1 MTTNKTTN
9 TKQTM
14 TPFRKQ
20 QQQTEQTEQLTS
32 TGKQSA
38 RLRRGFQVKKAFGNT
53 KRNLECMCTQ
63 IIVKV
68 LRKKQ
73 EHTIRT
79 PTELVLCSDWE
90 YAVKEFQMK
99 LLKVYLQAMN
109 INEMAWEKYI
119 VNSMSMV
126 GTMTNQMKK
135 QSSQIELEQFRPA
148 TPKNLPELN
157 TVIQDFLKLSPGAHE
172 SSVVELKL
180 ELNKA
185 KTTLEERRKSKCEIV
200 AYTLVEE

>member
-1 MTTNKTTN
+1 
-9 TKQTM
+9 
-14 TPFRKQ
+14 
-20 QQQTEQTEQLTS
+20 
-32 TGKQSA
+32 
-38 RLRRGFQVKKAFGNT
+38 
-53 KRNLECMCTQ
+53 
-63 IIVKV
+63 
-68 LRKKQ
+68 
-73 EHTIRT
+73 
-79 PTELVLCSDWE
+79 
-90 YAVKEFQMK
+90 
-99 LLKVYLQAMN
+99 MN